1 MANTQSTITSYSP
14 EMGLVARKP
23 QFNGLPA
30 SLHQGGTLPAGT
42 SFMDKGALVTTPAAA
57 AAGPV
62 EGTPKDAET
71 AQAS

>member
-42 SFMDKGALVTTPAAA
+42 SFMDKGALVTTPAVVDK
-57 AAGPV
+57 V

-71 AQAS
+71 VQAS